1 MNPTPASKD
10 AKRARLHAAEAHLP
24 ASLPQMQPAPAVQQQ
39 ITADADCEVDD
50 CDSMGDGQPI
60 EFPSES
66 LGANWDADDSDSMA
80 GGQPIDDDD
89 SMAGGEPIESPPA
102 VPPGHGRTGG
112 GKPNGPSWKK
122 HRAILLAED

>member
-1 MNPTPASKD
+1 MPVSS
-10 AKRARLHAAEAHLP
+10 E
-24 ASLPQMQPAPAVQQQ
+24 VC
-39 ITADADCEVDD
+39 ADWEVDD

-60 EFPSES
+60 PSES

-80 GGQPIDDDD
+80 EGEPIESANWDADDDD
-89 SMAGGEPIESPPA
+89 GMAGGEPIESPPA